1 MLREA
6 AARVITGLKQAG
18 AKVPVIS
25 EISLPAEVVSV
36 NGFYQP
42 TLDSLGNIGNIA
54 NIFKTIPQMAYGKA
68 NGANAGTWYSVKYP
82 KAISGAVPV
91 AIGYGR
97 TGSIISRGIAKI
109 SDFSGIPSIPSIT
122 IPNVVISKVT
132 IITYHCRSCDRGF
145 FSTMIEINC
154 PSCGSN
160 NIEEITGTDRFEKCG
175 WYLALWNAKKSLGDW
190 TVTIPAL
197 ITFSLNWIRD
207 LVAGCFAFFGYF
219 MFNVRGAFVLA
230 EALSTQVDL
239 TQAAMQNAVNVPIN
253 DLNAKLG
260 SHVSD
265 INGLI
270 STINSRW
277 RDQLDAIAGAVN
289 LRLNDLYNMWGIP
302 SNMVITPLHVRN
314 VTSTGFEFQSFGN
327 TTCSWIALGQPKTV
341 V

>member
-18 AKVPVIS
+18 TKIPVIS
-25 EISLPAEVVSV
+25 EIPLPAEVVSV

-42 TLDSLGNIGNIA
+42 TLDGLGNIGSIA

-97 TGSIISRGIAKI
+97 AGSIISRGVAKI
-109 SDFSGIPSIPSIT
+109 PDFSGIPSIPNIT
-122 IPNVVISKVT
+122 IPNVIIPRVIIRT
-132 IITYHCRSCDRGF
+132 FHCRNCDRGF
-145 FSTMIEINC
+145 LSTIIEIHC

-160 NIEEITGTDRFEKCG
+160 NIEVLTGTDRFEKCG
-175 WYLALWNAKKSLGDW
+175 WYLSLWNAKQTLGDW
-190 TVTIPAL
+190 NV
-197 ITFSLNWIRD
+197 FNWIRD
-207 LVAGCFAFFGYF
+207 LASTCLAWFGYF
-219 MFNVRGAFVLA
+219 LFNGRGAFVLVDA
-230 EALSTQVDL
+230 MNTQTDL
-239 TQAAMQNAVNVPIN
+239 IQDAVQNAINVPIN

-265 INGLI
+265 INGLV

-277 RDQLDAIAGAVN
+277 KDQLDAIAGAVN

-302 SNMVITPLHVRN
+302 SNMAITPLHIRN